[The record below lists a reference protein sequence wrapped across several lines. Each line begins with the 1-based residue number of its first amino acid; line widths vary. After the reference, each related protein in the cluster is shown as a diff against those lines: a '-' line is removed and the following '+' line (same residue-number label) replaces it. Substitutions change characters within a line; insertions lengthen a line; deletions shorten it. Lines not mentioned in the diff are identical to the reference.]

1 MNVKKIFITLITIV
15 ALVVVGALILNVIL
29 PNTATALVDTAE
41 DQIYNATKISLD
53 LNGNGNGGGTAGN
66 NQSAKDTNVSG
77 SQGNGVG
84 VNGFSDTA
92 GSKK

>member
-29 PNTATALVDTAE
+29 PNTATSIVDTVE

-53 LNGNGNGGGTAGN
+53 LNGNGNGGSTAGN
-66 NQSAKDTNVSG
+66 KQNAKDNSVKG
-77 SQGNGVG
+77 SQGTGVG
-84 VNGFSDTA
+84 VNGF
-92 GSKK
+92 K